1 MIIFEILSL
10 GEFIEEINLFKRSGP
25 RTKPLAI
32 LTFIYLKDKNQE
44 RETGVSSLS
53 FPRSRP

>member
-44 RETGVSSLS
+44 KETGVS
-53 FPRSRP
+53 